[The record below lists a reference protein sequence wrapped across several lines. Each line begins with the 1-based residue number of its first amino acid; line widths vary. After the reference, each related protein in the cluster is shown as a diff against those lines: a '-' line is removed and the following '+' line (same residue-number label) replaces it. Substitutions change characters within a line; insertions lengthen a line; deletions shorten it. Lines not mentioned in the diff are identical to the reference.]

1 MKWLESLE
9 NGTRAEGGAAWRYL
23 EGSVNGHVAVAV
35 AVPSPSTS
43 TTTYDHV
50 DVNVD
55 DF

>member
-35 AVPSPSTS
+35 PSPSTS